1 MNIYANEAMSKQVDL
16 FLAQQKSNMSNHAY
30 HEALKPSEKIK
41 FPLPN
46 MLPTKFEMGFQI
58 IRLTYCVMASSEL

>member
-16 FLAQQKSNMSNHAY
+16 FLPQQKSNMSNHAY
-30 HEALKPSEKIK
+30 NEALKPSEKIK

-46 MLPTKFEMGFQI
+46 MLPAKFEMGFHF
-58 IRLTYCVMASSEL
+58 IRCNLLRRG